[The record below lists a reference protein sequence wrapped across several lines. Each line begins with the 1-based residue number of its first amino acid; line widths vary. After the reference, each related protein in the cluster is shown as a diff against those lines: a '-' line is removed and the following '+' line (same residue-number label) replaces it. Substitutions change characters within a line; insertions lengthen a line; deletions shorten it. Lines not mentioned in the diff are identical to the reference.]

1 MKKYISILL
10 FFFCGLRGYSQNI
23 NKIEYFIDADPG
35 YGSGTNVAVT
45 TATPITANF
54 NIPLTSISDGFHF
67 LTIRARDVSSQWS
80 IAGVR
85 PFYKETIST
94 AAIPNINALEYFLDA
109 DPGFGLGTSV
119 VVTAGSPLTQS
130 FTVPLPNTV
139 AEGFHF
145 LSVRAKD
152 VNNKWSVVGVR
163 PFYKESISTASIP
176 NIVAMEYFL
185 DSDPGFGLATS
196 VAVTAGSPLTQNFTV
211 ALPNTVTE
219 GFHFLSVRAKDANN
233 KWSIVAVRPFYKESI
248 STASIPNITALEYF
262 LDADPG
268 YGLATALSVTAGSP
282 ISQNFTVALPN
293 TITDGF
299 HYLSIRAKDANNK
312 WSVLGVRPFYKE
324 TIPANATPPNIATM
338 EYFVDADPGY
348 GLGVNVPLTAGTP
361 LSKSLTANLG
371 SLSNGTHKLTIRAKD
386 GNNRWG
392 IVGIKDFV
400 VQDNIVIIGNIP
412 TSWCKNTTFNIP
424 YIVTGTYT
432 AGNIFT
438 AQLSNAVGSFSSP
451 TTLGTLTA
459 TTSGTIVGTIPN
471 TVVLGNGY
479 LIRVISS
486 TPSITNSPT
495 KTIDIT
501 ALCQCLL
508 NASLATGNWGTAG
521 IWSCGHI
528 PIVTEPVQISSGHIV
543 TLDVNGSAKSLDLRG
558 ILNQQ
563 TTKVLTIQG
572 N

>member
-1 MKKYISILL
+1 MRKFIILTLL
-10 FFFCGLRGYSQNI
+10 FCYTQGYSQNI
-23 NKIEYFIDADPG
+23 NKIEYFIDTDPG
-35 YGSGTNVAVT
+35 YGSGTNVPVT
-45 TATPITANF
+45 AATPITTNF

-94 AAIPNINALEYFLDA
+94 AAIPNITALEYFLDA
-109 DPGFGLGTSV
+109 DPGYGLGTSV
-119 VVTAGSPLTQS
+119 AVAAGSPLTQN
-130 FTVPLPNTV
+130 FTVALSNTV
-139 AEGFHF
+139 TEGFHF

-152 VNNKWSVVGVR
+152 VNNKWSVLGVR

-176 NIVAMEYFL
+176 NVVAMEYFL

-196 VAVTAGSPLTQNFTV
+196 VTVTAGSPLMQNFTV
-211 ALPNTVTE
+211 ALPNTVTD
-219 GFHFLSVRAKDANN
+219 GFHFLSVRAKDVNN
-233 KWSIVAVRPFYKESI
+233 KWSVVAVRPFYKETI
-248 STASIPNITALEYF
+248 STAPIPNITALEYF

-293 TITDGF
+293 TVADGF
-299 HYLSIRAKDANNK
+299 HYLSIRAKDASNK

-324 TIPANATPPNIATM
+324 TIPANVTPPNITTM

-348 GLGVNVPLTAGTP
+348 GLGINVALTAGTP
-361 LSKSLTANLG
+361 ISKSFTASLG

-386 GNNRWG
+386 ANNRWG
-392 IVGIKDFV
+392 VVGIKDFV
-400 VQDNIVIIGNIP
+400 VQDNIVIVGTIP

-424 YIVTGTYT
+424 YTATGTYT
-432 AGNIFT
+432 AGNVFT
-438 AQLSNAVGSFSSP
+438 AQLSSALGSFSSP

-528 PIVTEPVQISSGHIV
+528 PLATEPVQISSGHTV
-543 TLDVNGSAKSLDLRG
+543 TLDVNGAAKSLDLRG

-563 TTKVLTIQG
+563 ATKILLIQG